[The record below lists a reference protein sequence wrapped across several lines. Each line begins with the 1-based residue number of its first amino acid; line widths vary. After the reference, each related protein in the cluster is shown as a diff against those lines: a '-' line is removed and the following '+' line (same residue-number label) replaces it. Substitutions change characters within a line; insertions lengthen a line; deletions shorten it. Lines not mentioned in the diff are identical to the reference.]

1 MARFRPDNALK
12 VDFSQQYFQ
21 YFRPYLTG
29 FEQYSG
35 ISTKQYLT
43 DFNQY
48 YGPSLLK
55 GFQTYPTPTTSP
67 VDAGLTESGQQ
78 SGSTWRSRIH
88 GRVDF
93 GSRLRHLVFFNLWGP
108 VAAPRVKL
116 TRATYLDI
124 VDSLDSSYPGG
135 WPRWTSRLLT
145 WLLPASLR
153 VTSA

>member
-48 YGPSLLK
+48 YGPSLRVPHPRTCGPQSRWDRGAELHIRRA
-55 GFQTYPTPTTSP
+55 
-67 VDAGLTESGQQ
+67 AGLQRKIEHRGPF
-78 SGSTWRSRIH
+78 WR
-88 GRVDF
+88 V
-93 GSRLRHLVFFNLWGP
+93 LQL
-108 VAAPRVKL
+108 
-116 TRATYLDI
+116 
-124 VDSLDSSYPGG
+124 
-135 WPRWTSRLLT
+135 
-145 WLLPASLR
+145 
-153 VTSA
+153 